1 MQRSAPRTRLTRIL
15 ACAAVPV
22 MLVAAGCSSDSGDS
36 GKAEGQGQGQGQGNA
51 SASASV
57 TPSPSQST
65 KTVEPAKFA
74 KLPEVCKAISTK
86 TTASLVPKAKTKNGT
101 PAASSDLA
109 SRGGCSWNGL
119 EDKGVKGS
127 QYRWLDVSFYRY
139 ESDASLGSGQE
150 RAQENL
156 AKELAK
162 VQETPGAKKL
172 RTVPAPG
179 IGDEA
184 SAVTYQLR
192 KTDEDF
198 VYTSIVARTGN
209 VLVLLSYNGAGYAGA
224 ETPSE
229 KTVTA
234 GAVTAAKEAVAAVAA
249 ANK

>member
-1 MQRSAPRTRLTRIL
+1 MQRSAPRTRLSRIL

-22 MLVAAGCSSDSGDS
+22 MLVAAGCSSSDSGDS
-36 GKAEGQGQGQGQGNA
+36 GKTQGEGQQGQGQT

-65 KTVEPAKFA
+65 KKVEPAKFA
-74 KLPEVCKAISTK
+74 KLPQVCKAISAK
-86 TTASLVPKAKTKNGT
+86 TTASLVPKAKTKGGT
-101 PAASSDLA
+101 LAASSDLA

-119 EDKGVKGS
+119 DDKGVKGS

-139 ESDASLGSGQE
+139 DSDAVLGSGQE

-172 RTVPAPG
+172 KTVTANG

-184 SAVTYQLR
+184 KTVTYQLR

-198 VYTSIVARTGN
+198 QYTSVLVRTGN

-229 KTVTA
+229 KTITNGAGTA
-234 GAVTAAKEAVAAVAA
+234 VKEAVAAVAA

>member
-1 MQRSAPRTRLTRIL
+1 
-15 ACAAVPV
+15 
-22 MLVAAGCSSDSGDS
+22 MLVAAGCSSDSDDS
-36 GKAEGQGQGQGQGNA
+36 GKAQGQGGTTV
-51 SASASV
+51 SASA
-57 TPSPSQST
+57 TPSPSQTT
-65 KTVEPAKFA
+65 KAVEPARFA
-74 KLPEVCKAISTK
+74 KLPEVCKAISAK

-101 PAASSDLA
+101 PAVSSDLA

-162 VQETPGAKKL
+162 VEATPGAKNL
-172 RTVPAPG
+172 RTVVATG

-184 SAVTYQLR
+184 KTVTYRLR

-198 VYTSIVARTGN
+198 VYTSVVARTGN

-224 ETPSE
+224 DTPSE
-229 KTVTA
+229 KTITS
-234 GAVTAAKEAVAAVAA
+234 GAVKAVKEAVAAVAA